1 MRRRAFWIRL
11 ALVAGALAAL
21 EIACRTGLL
30 GRLTAVPPSE
40 AARALVQLQRSGAMN
55 EHLASTARDVAAA
68 LSLSIAAG
76 FVAGV
81 ALHALPRLRRALD
94 PLLASYYAVPIF
106 AFYPLLMVVFGMNEL
121 PIVAIGFL
129 YAVVA
134 MVMSTLNGLDRIPPV
149 LVKVARMHRMGRVA
163 TALRLQLPAA
173 APYLFTGLKLAV
185 AYSFIG
191 VIASEF
197 ILAGS
202 GIGYAIAY
210 AYNNFD
216 NRSMYALMLLLVA
229 SVTAVNLTLHV
240 WERRLFERRGVR

>member
-1 MRRRAFWIRL
+1 MRRRVFWIRL
-11 ALVAGALAAL
+11 GLVAGLLAAL
-21 EIACRTGLL
+21 EIASRTGLI
-30 GRLTAVPPSE
+30 GRLTVVPPSE
-40 AARALVQLQRSGAMN
+40 AALVLVRLLRSGAMN
-55 EHLASTARDVAAA
+55 GHFASTGRNVAVA
-68 LSLSIAAG
+68 LVLSVVAG
-76 FVAGV
+76 FVLGLG
-81 ALHALPRLRRALD
+81 LHALPRLRRALD
-94 PLLASYYAVPIF
+94 PLLSSYYAVPIF
-106 AFYPLLMVVFGMNEL
+106 AFYPLLMVIFGMNDL

-134 MVMSTLNGLDRIPPV
+134 MVMSTLNGLDRIPKV
-149 LVKVARMHRMGRVA
+149 LIKVARMHRMGPLA

-185 AYSFIG
+185 AYSLIG

-216 NRSMYALMLLLVA
+216 NPTMYALMLMLVV
-229 SVTAVNLTLHV
+229 SVTVVNLSLYV